1 MGHENV
7 GRLVGVGPAFAERW
21 DVKTGDLVA
30 LEEYLSCMDCEFC
43 NVGEYRHCLLTD
55 VRNEDYWTPQMR
67 RYGGTPV
74 DNAPSLWGGFG
85 QYLWVPPNA
94 AVHKVPEGLTA
105 QEGALALPMG
115 NGVQWAVIE
124 GGAGPGKTVL
134 VQGPGQQGLACV
146 IASKQAGA
154 DTIIVTGLTK
164 DQARLDVALKLGAD
178 HVINVDEED
187 PRKRIAELTG
197 GRGVDVVVIATA
209 GGNGIPTLLG
219 IDVMKRKGGVLVAQG
234 NDAPGLPRL
243 PARQAD
249 AEVHH
254 AQERARPQL
263 RRGRARPGLHRD
275 AAVPVGHGPDARIRP
290 RRSGHG
296 DQGCRRRGHPGR
308 HPRDDPA
315 LEVAA
320 RE

>member
-187 PRKRIAELTG
+187 PRKRIVELTG

-234 NDAPGLPRL
+234 NDAPDFPDFPLGKLTRKYITL
-243 PARQAD
+243 KSARGHSFD
-249 AEVHH
+249 AV
-254 AQERARPQL
+254 ERALAFIATRPFPLDMVQTHAFGL
-263 RRGRARPGLHRD
+263 DEVDTAIRA
-275 AAVPVGHGPDARIRP
+275 VGGEGI
-290 RRSGHG
+290 
-296 DQGCRRRGHPGR
+296 QGAIHVTILPWK
-308 HPRDDPA
+308 
-315 LEVAA
+315 
-320 RE
+320 